1 MIESQARSDSL
12 ARTGVDAFVMRR
24 WIGRTIL
31 YAVIA
36 AGALVFA
43 LPFIWMVSTS
53 VKPGPEVYLIPPK
66 WIPSTFEWQN
76 FVEPWQ
82 NLPFGT
88 FYQNTLIITVTSIV
102 GTLISSSMAAF
113 AFARLRFRGR
123 NLLFLLV
130 LSTLILPQQVT
141 LVPLYI
147 LFTQFGMVNTL
158 WPLIL
163 PYFFSALG
171 GAFNI
176 FLLRQFMMT
185 IPLELDDAARL
196 DGCNWFDIYRR
207 IIIPLSAP
215 ALGVVAIF
223 AFRYHWTEYFHPLIY
238 LNTREM
244 FTVSLGLQLLN
255 SRYVTQVQQTMA
267 MTLISV
273 IPLLIVFFVAQGKF
287 IQGITV
293 TGVKG

>member
-147 LFTQFGMVNTL
+147 LFTQLGMVNTL

>member
-1 MIESQARSDSL
+1 VIETQIAAP
-12 ARTGVDAFVMRR
+12 ARTRVTSYSVRR
-24 WIGRTIL
+24 VIGRSIL
-31 YAVIA
+31 YTVLTI
-36 AGALVFA
+36 GLIVFA
-43 LPFIWMVSTS
+43 LPFIWMISTS
-53 VKPGPEVYLIPPK
+53 VKPGPEVYLVPPK
-66 WIPSTFEWQN
+66 WIPSTVEWQN

-82 NLPFGT
+82 NLPFAT
-88 FYQNTLIITVTSIV
+88 FYRNTITVTVLTIV

-123 NLLFLLV
+123 GFLFILV
-130 LSTLILPQQVT
+130 LSTLILPQQVV
-141 LVPLYI
+141 LVPHYI
-147 LFTQFGMVNTL
+147 FFTRLGLVNTL
-158 WPLIL
+158 WPLII

-185 IPLELDDAARL
+185 IPLEMDDAARL
-196 DGCNWFDIYRR
+196 DGCGWFDIYWR
-207 IIIPLSAP
+207 IIIPLTAP

-223 AFRYHWTEYFHPLIY
+223 AFRAHWTEYFHPLIY
-238 LNTREM
+238 LNTREN

-273 IPLLIVFFVAQGKF
+273 IPLLIVFFVAQARF

>member
-88 FYQNTLIITVTSIV
+88 FYQNTLIVTVTSIV

-147 LFTQFGMVNTL
+147 LFTQLGMVNTL

>member
-1 MIESQARSDSL
+1 VIETQAGSTSL
-12 ARTGVDAFVMRR
+12 ARARVDIFVVRR
-24 WIGRTIL
+24 WIGRGIL
-31 YAVIA
+31 YVILTI
-36 AGALVFA
+36 GMVVFA

-53 VKPGPEVYLIPPK
+53 IKPGPEVYLIPPK
-66 WIPSTFEWQN
+66 WIPSTFEWAN

-82 NLPFGT
+82 NLPFLI
-88 FYQNTLIITVTSIV
+88 FYKNTVLVTGLSIL
-102 GTLISSSMAAF
+102 GTLLSASMAAF

-141 LVPLYI
+141 LVPQYI
-147 LFTQFGMVNTL
+147 FFTNLKLVNTI
-158 WPLIL
+158 WPLII

-176 FLLRQFMMT
+176 FLLRQYMMT

-196 DGCNWFDIYRR
+196 DGCGWLDLYWR
-207 IIIPLSAP
+207 IIIPLSSP

-238 LNTREM
+238 LNTREN

-273 IPLLIVFFVAQGKF
+273 IPLLVIFFIAQARY
-287 IQGITV
+287 IQGITI

>member
-1 MIESQARSDSL
+1 MIETQVAAP
-12 ARTGVDAFVMRR
+12 ARTRVTGYSIRR
-24 WIGRTIL
+24 LIGRTIL
-31 YAVIA
+31 YTVLVI
-36 AGALVFA
+36 GLFIFA

-76 FVEPWQ
+76 FIEPWQ
-82 NLPFGT
+82 NLPFAT
-88 FYQNTLIITVTSIV
+88 FYQNTILVTVLSIV
-102 GTLISSSMAAF
+102 GTLVSSSMAAF

-123 NLLFLLV
+123 GFLFVLV
-130 LSTLILPQQVT
+130 LSTLILPQQVV
-141 LVPLYI
+141 LVPHYI
-147 LFTQFGMVNTL
+147 FFTRLGLVNSI
-158 WPLIL
+158 WPLII

-185 IPLELDDAARL
+185 IPLEMDDAARL
-196 DGCNWFDIYRR
+196 DGCGWFDIYRR

-238 LNTREM
+238 LNTREN

-255 SRYVTQVQQTMA
+255 SRYVTQTQQTMA

-273 IPLLIVFFVAQGKF
+273 IPLIAVFFVAQARF

>member
-1 MIESQARSDSL
+1 MIESQARSNSL
-12 ARTGVDAFVMRR
+12 ARTGVDSFVLRR

-88 FYQNTLIITVTSIV
+88 FYQNTLIVTVTSIV

-147 LFTQFGMVNTL
+147 LFTQLGMVNTL

>member
-1 MIESQARSDSL
+1 MIETQAGSRDL
-12 ARTGVDAFVMRR
+12 ARPRVDVFLVRR
-24 WIGRTIL
+24 WVGRTIL
-31 YAVIA
+31 YTVLTI
-36 AGALVFA
+36 GALIFA

-53 VKPGPEVYLIPPK
+53 IKPGPEVYLIPPR
-66 WIPSTFEWQN
+66 WIPSTLEWQN
-76 FVEPWQ
+76 FVEPWANQ
-82 NLPFGT
+82 PFDI
-88 FYQNTLIITVTSIV
+88 FYRNTITITVASII
-102 GTLISSSMAAF
+102 GTLISASMAAF

-130 LSTLILPQQVT
+130 LSTLILPGQVT

-147 LFTQFGMVNTL
+147 LFTRMGLVNTL

-163 PYFFSALG
+163 PHFFAALG

-185 IPLELDDAARL
+185 IPLEMDDAARL
-196 DGCNWFDIYRR
+196 DGCSWFDLYWR

-238 LNTREM
+238 LNTREN

-273 IPLLIVFFVAQGKF
+273 IPLLVVFFVAQARF

>member
-1 MIESQARSDSL
+1 MIETQASSGSL
-12 ARTGVDAFVMRR
+12 ARARVDAFVVRR
-24 WIGRTIL
+24 WAGRALL
-31 YAVIA
+31 YAVLTV
-36 AGALVFA
+36 GAVIFA
-43 LPFIWMVSTS
+43 LPFVWMVSTS
-53 VKPGPEVYLIPPK
+53 VKPGPEVYIIPPK

-88 FYQNTLIITVTSIV
+88 FYQNTIIITVSSIV
-102 GTLISSSMAAF
+102 GTLISASMAAF

-123 NLLFLLV
+123 NVLFLLV

-147 LFTQFGMVNTL
+147 LFTKFGMVNTL

-163 PYFFSALG
+163 PHWFAALG

-185 IPLELDDAARL
+185 IPLEMDDAARL
-196 DGCNWFDIYRR
+196 DGCNWFALYWR
-207 IIIPLSAP
+207 IIIPLATP

-223 AFRYHWTEYFHPLIY
+223 AFRYHWTEYFTPLIY
-238 LNTREM
+238 LNTREN

-273 IPLLIVFFVAQGKF
+273 IPLLAVFFVAQARF